1 MNKKILLIDSNSILH
16 RAYHAIP
23 NLTTFKGQP
32 TGAIFGFLKILIKL
46 IQSEEPTH
54 IAAVFDAK
62 GPTFRHK
69 MYDSYK
75 ATRKPM
81 DNDLAVQ
88 LEPLKNILSLMN
100 IKIIEMQGYEADDL
114 IGTLAKRFDEPTIIV
129 TGDRD
134 SFQLVDETTKV
145 YWTKKGVSE
154 IEVVDLE
161 YLKGAGFT
169 PSSYLDYKGL
179 MGD

>member
-23 NLTTFKGQP
+23 NLTTSKGQP

-69 MYDSYK
+69 MYDS
-75 ATRKPM
+75 
-81 DNDLAVQ
+81 
-88 LEPLKNILSLMN
+88 
-100 IKIIEMQGYEADDL
+100 
-114 IGTLAKRFDEPTIIV
+114 
-129 TGDRD
+129 
-134 SFQLVDETTKV
+134 
-145 YWTKKGVSE
+145 
-154 IEVVDLE
+154 
-161 YLKGAGFT
+161 
-169 PSSYLDYKGL
+169 
-179 MGD
+179 